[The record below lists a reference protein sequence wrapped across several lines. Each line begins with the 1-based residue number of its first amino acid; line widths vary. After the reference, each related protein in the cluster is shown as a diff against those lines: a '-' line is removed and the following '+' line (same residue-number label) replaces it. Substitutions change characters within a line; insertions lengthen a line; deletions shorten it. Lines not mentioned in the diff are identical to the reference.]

1 MKSKVFN
8 IRESLI
14 NYIDNAAKLRGLTRS
29 CFIGIIIS
37 DITEDDFNL
46 ISLNFSSSYKSM
58 YVYKYSNNN
67 IRVCLSLPDF
77 VTDKIEVYS
86 RLTGWS
92 QNLVLDRL
100 LKYYIKK
107 YDLYEKML

>member
-14 NYIDNAAKLRGLTRS
+14 NCIDNVAKLRGLTRS

-46 ISLNFSSSYKSM
+46 ISLHSSSFYKSM
-58 YVYKYSNNN
+58 YIYKYFNNN
-67 IRVCLSLPDF
+67 IRICLSLPDF
-77 VTDKIEVYS
+77 AIDKIRVYS
-86 RLTGWS
+86 SMTGWS
-92 QNLVLDRL
+92 QNLILDRML
-100 LKYYIKK
+100 NYYIKK
-107 YDLYEKML
+107 YHLDKKEL